1 MIARG
6 AAPRLARVGSQVTED
21 LTPAPW
27 ADVIRDG
34 TLQSLAAV
42 RTLLA
47 AGLRQDAPGALER
60 AASDALREVDRQ
72 IGALR
77 ERLGDAR
84 SPGAS

>member
-1 MIARG
+1 MG
-6 AAPRLARVGSQVTED
+6 GQVKED

-47 AGLRQDAPGALER
+47 AGLRQNAPGALER
-60 AASDALREVDRQ
+60 AAADALREVDRQ
-72 IGALR
+72 IGDLR
-77 ERLGDAR
+77 ERLGDGPRDDAD
-84 SPGAS
+84 

>member
-1 MIARG
+1 
-6 AAPRLARVGSQVTED
+6 VGSQVKDD

-42 RTLLA
+42 RMLLA
-47 AGLRQDAPGALER
+47 TGLRQDSAGALER
-60 AASDALREVDRQ
+60 AASDALLEVDRQ

-77 ERLGDAR
+77 ERLGDFRADD
-84 SPGAS
+84 AA